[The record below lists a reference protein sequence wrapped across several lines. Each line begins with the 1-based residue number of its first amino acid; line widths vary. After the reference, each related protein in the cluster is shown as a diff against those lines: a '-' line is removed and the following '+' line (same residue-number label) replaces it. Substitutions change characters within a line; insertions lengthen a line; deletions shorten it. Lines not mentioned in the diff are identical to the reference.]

1 MAGVQGN
8 IRSFIA
14 PIRGSGRTAPAF
26 IEDLTLYEPWRESED
41 LPNLL
46 ADSPLKFIQAPYLAA
61 RLPLYSCRHKFGLKP
76 RQCEL
81 PALDERPGPESI
93 WCIAAFCQVCRVH
106 LHVKIDYSI
115 RFNNGSCPNVDH
127 PLHHLVRSAF
137 QEPLEQ
143 NAWRRQN
150 PDSQDEIYSYR
161 CSSPTCSAT
170 VTVRYGPPV
179 LRPSDI
185 HTLTD
190 PSLLGERS
198 KEAFRKKAGDTE
210 GMRAPAPV
218 DVLDDLRTYIRNSW
232 RAREQPTYRSISASN
247 RRFIVR
253 FGLEGHACRDV
264 LEHLGF
270 RPAPGGCWMV
280 PEPDFDENLPF
291 QSPANL
297 WLDNAE
303 HELTALILSRPYEER
318 KLLKDSTPPAPAD
331 RELSRALGCQDY
343 DRHPESST
351 DRISPA
357 LKTAPFVALG
367 CPMDLS
373 DQLVAKA
380 YHWQVQT
387 DAPNAHVYLT
397 NLKHIVHQRQSE
409 VLETEVVLETSRG
422 RYDAEMLDEAY
433 KAFHLSD
440 VGGPVSDEDI
450 IGSFTA
456 QLADS
461 PGHEHQLRDYLR
473 IIGAHRDSKR
483 ITDTALNIIDSYE
496 SALAFLDAD
505 PTVEDEHIQALFAVK
520 TNDNKA
526 LEEQAT
532 QAVRL
537 IAQHRKSA
545 FLTNWIDSGFS
556 NETRNQMEPAEGYQA
571 LQIDNREIDDE
582 MILYQYNIAVDEN
595 PGSVEYYN
603 RALAAIAKGRN
614 SSILLDHLHSRAP
627 QEPQGRPE
635 EPVGLENIGNTCYL
649 NSLLQF
655 LFTMNQVRQLVLNF
669 DDYKMPL
676 DEKSMEQKR
685 VGQRKVSVKE
695 VQTAQRFVD
704 SLASLF
710 RGMIQTPR
718 SSIKPE
724 QELARLTLE
733 TESVKE
739 KMRRR
744 STLKSNERP
753 SLGSIGSLPVSG
765 LSPVVDSEANGTM
778 DTIAI
783 QSPTDTQTAD
793 VDKISSSDASK
804 LEAEEDVSPGQQN
817 VDDPV
822 VNDSA
827 SDATLVSTS
836 ESDRNVTVERTEQ
849 HMSISDNKENVSPVN
864 TTKTSVAMSPWTGQP
879 LTTAAPTN
887 PNAQSGAVSGDTDKK
902 ASGIDPE
909 LLKYAPP
916 PGKPPP
922 VPPRKPILNTTTT
935 LEEYARQQDVTEVM
949 NHCIIQLSYAIRP
962 TGFDRSGEQRDE
974 VHDLFFGQ
982 QVIHSQPEKEAPEA
996 LPFLNIITRV
1006 FHRPADVYAAIDNEF
1021 DLQDAP
1027 DGAKA
1032 YTSIASLPP
1041 VLSIA
1046 LDRVSWNNET
1056 KRQEKLNYHIDVPE
1070 TIYMDRYLE
1079 SSPGSD
1085 LLQRRQQTWEIKKE
1099 LASLVTRRD
1108 ELEEK
1113 YGKSADVPGL
1123 LEDAKVILEY
1133 LAEVPGDQTSGE
1145 LHVNPNAIATLGILA
1160 ENARSELREI
1170 RARVFH
1176 LSQQIKESFVDM
1188 RKHPYRLHA
1197 AFFHRGSAGGGHYWV
1212 YIFDHKKEV
1221 WRKYNDDRVSTVTNL
1236 NEIFGNPYA
1245 QFQSQG
1251 QQQPTSGSG
1260 LNPPPNPYLLVYLDA
1275 NRIDDLAETVKREIV
1290 NPPPGAAERQDQ
1302 PQSQMTAVPP
1312 TQRLGNGADVE
1323 MLEYANGGEQA
1334 RSSPRELSI
1343 ALDSPEPREPS
1354 TGKEGHWDDSQLM
1367 MDRNINW

>member
-1 MAGVQGN
+1 MAGVQSN

-14 PIRGSGRTAPAF
+14 PIKGSGRTAPALL
-26 IEDLTLYEPWRESED
+26 EDLTLYEPWRDSED

-46 ADSPLKFIQAPYLAA
+46 ADSPLKFSQAPYLADF
-61 RLPLYSCRHKFGLKP
+61 LPLESCRHKFGLKP
-76 RQCEL
+76 RQSDP
-81 PALDERPGPESI
+81 PALDEKPGPQTI
-93 WCIAAFCQVCRVH
+93 WTVAAFCQVCRVH
-106 LHVKIDYSI
+106 LHVKVDYTI
-115 RFNNGSCPNVDH
+115 RFDDGPCPTVEH
-127 PLHHLVRSAF
+127 PLHHLVRSDF
-137 QEPLEQ
+137 QEPLER
-143 NAWRRQN
+143 NAWLRKN
-150 PDSQDEIYSYR
+150 PNSQDEIYTYK
-161 CSSPTCSAT
+161 CSSPTCSAV
-170 VTVRYGPPV
+170 VTVRYSPPV

-185 HTLTD
+185 HTLID
-190 PSLLGERS
+190 PALLRQRTED
-198 KEAFRKKAGDTE
+198 AFREREGHTE
-210 GMRAPAPV
+210 GMRHPGPM
-218 DVLDDLRTYIRNSW
+218 DVLLDLRAYLRNSW
-232 RAREQPTYRSISASN
+232 RARDDAKYRSINLSN

-253 FGLEGHACRDV
+253 FGPEGNACKEV

-270 RPAPGGCWMV
+270 QLVPGDCWMV
-280 PEPDFDENLPF
+280 PEPNFEENLPY
-291 QSPANL
+291 QSPVNI

-303 HELTALILSRPYEER
+303 HELTALLLSRPYEER
-318 KLLKDSTPPAPAD
+318 QQLQDVTPPLPAE
-331 RELSRALGCQDY
+331 RELSRALGCQDCA
-343 DRHPESST
+343 
-351 DRISPA
+351 SPTCICA
-357 LKTAPFVALG
+357 YPFL
-367 CPMDLS
+367 
-373 DQLVAKA
+373 
-380 YHWQVQT
+380 
-387 DAPNAHVYLT
+387 YLA
-397 NLKHIVHQRQSE
+397 RQAN
-409 VLETEVVLETSRG
+409 VEVVLSLRSVALWICRTNSSPKPTTGKCKQIAKIHTSTSVTSSTLEINA
-422 RYDAEMLDEAY
+422 RYDAEMLEEAY
-433 KAFHLSD
+433 KAFHLSGS
-440 VGGPVSDEDI
+440 GGPVSDEHI

-461 PGHEHQLRDYLR
+461 PSHEHQLRDYLR
-473 IIGAHRDSKR
+473 IIGVHRDSKR
-483 ITDTALNIIDSYE
+483 IMDTAMNIIDSYE

-505 PTVEDEHIQALFAVK
+505 PTIEDEHIQALFAVK

-526 LEEQAT
+526 LEEQAI
-532 QAVRL
+532 QAVRV
-537 IAQHRKSA
+537 IAQHRKSR
-545 FLTNWIDSGFS
+545 FLSKWIDSGFS
-556 NETRNQMEPAEGYQA
+556 NDTHNQMEPAEGYQA

-582 MILYQYNIAVDEN
+582 MILYQYNIAVEEN

-627 QEPQGRPE
+627 QEPQGKPE

-655 LFTMNQVRQLVLNF
+655 LFTMNEVRQLVLNF

-695 VQTAQRFVD
+695 VQTAQKFVA

-753 SLGSIGSLPVSG
+753 SLGSIGTLPVSVS
-765 LSPVVDSEANGTM
+765 SPVIDSEANGIAETIIIQPKR
-778 DTIAI
+778 DTNATNIDLL
-783 QSPTDTQTAD
+783 QD
-793 VDKISSSDASK
+793 VDASK
-804 LEAEEDVSPGQQN
+804 LDATEDTSPGQHN
-817 VDDPV
+817 VDDPAT
-822 VNDSA
+822 NDSA
-827 SDATLVSTS
+827 SDVTLVSA
-836 ESDRNVTVERTEQ
+836 SDSDGNALVERNE
-849 HMSISDNKENVSPVN
+849 HVSMSDNKENVSPPKPTPN
-864 TTKTSVAMSPWTGQP
+864 TVALSPWTGQP
-879 LTTAAPTN
+879 LTTVI
-887 PNAQSGAVSGDTDKK
+887 SRDTDEKV
-902 ASGIDPE
+902 SSINPE

-922 VPPRKPILNTTTT
+922 VPPRKPMQNTTTT

-949 NHCIIQLSYAIRP
+949 NHCIIQLSYAMRP
-962 TGFDRSGEQRDE
+962 TGFDKSGEQRDE

-982 QVIHSQPEKEAPEA
+982 QVVHSKPEKEAPMV

-1021 DLQDAP
+1021 DLQDAQ

-1032 YTSIASLPP
+1032 YSAISSLPP

-1056 KRQEKLNYHIDVPE
+1056 KRQEKLNYHVDIPE

-1085 LLQRRQQTWEIKKE
+1085 LMQRRQQTWEIKKE
-1099 LASLVTRRD
+1099 LALLVARRD

-1113 YGKSADVPGL
+1113 YGKSTDVPSL
-1123 LEDAKVILEY
+1123 LEDAKAILEY
-1133 LAEVPGDQTSGE
+1133 LAEVPGDQVSGE
-1145 LHVNPNAIATLGILA
+1145 LDVNANAITTLSILA
-1160 ENARSELREI
+1160 ANARSELEQI
-1170 RARVFH
+1170 RSRISQ

-1212 YIFDHKKEV
+1212 YIFDHKREV

-1245 QFQSQG
+1245 QTQVQG
-1251 QQQPTSGSG
+1251 QQQPATSSG
-1260 LNPPPNPYLLVYLDA
+1260 LNPPPNPYLLIYLDA
-1275 NRIDDLAETVKREIV
+1275 DRIDELAETVKREIAY
-1290 NPPPGAAERQDQ
+1290 PPPDGPPPHSYQRDNQ
-1302 PQSQMTAVPP
+1302 PQSQMTAMPP
-1312 TQRLGNGADVE
+1312 TQRLDNGGDVT

-1334 RSSPRELSI
+1334 QPSQ
-1343 ALDSPEPREPS
+1343 PEPSAAGDASLPKGPS
-1354 TGKEGHWDDSQLM
+1354 VRKEGSWDNSQLM
-1367 MDRNINW
+1367 MTDRKIDW

>member
-26 IEDLTLYEPWRESED
+26 LEDLTLYEPWRDSED

-46 ADSPLKFIQAPYLAA
+46 ADSPLKFTQAAYLADL
-61 RLPLYSCRHKFGLKP
+61 LPLQSCRHKFGLKP
-76 RQCEL
+76 RQSEP
-81 PALDERPGPESI
+81 PALDERPGPQSI
-93 WCIAAFCQVCRVH
+93 WSVAAFCQVCRVH
-106 LHVKIDYSI
+106 LHVKVDYTI
-115 RFNNGSCPNVDH
+115 RFNDGNCPTVDH
-127 PLHHLVRSAF
+127 PLHHLVRSGF
-137 QEPLEQ
+137 QEPLERS
-143 NAWRRQN
+143 AWQRRSPN
-150 PDSQDEIYSYR
+150 SQDEIYTYR
-161 CSSPTCSAT
+161 CSSLSCSAT
-170 VTVRYGPPV
+170 VTVRYSLPV

-190 PSLLGERS
+190 PSLLRQRTED
-198 KEAFRKKAGDTE
+198 AFRERQGHTE
-210 GMRAPAPV
+210 GMRHPGPA
-218 DVLDDLRTYIRNSW
+218 DVLLDLRAYLRNSW
-232 RAREQPTYRSISASN
+232 RARDDPKYRSINLSN

-253 FGLEGHACRDV
+253 FGPEGNACKDV

-270 RPAPGGCWMV
+270 QLVPGDCWMV
-280 PEPDFDENLPF
+280 PEPNFEENLPF
-291 QSPANL
+291 QSPVNI

-303 HELTALILSRPYEER
+303 HELTALLLSRPYEER
-318 KLLKDSTPPAPAD
+318 QQLQDVTPPLPAE
-331 RELSRALGCQDY
+331 REFSRVLGCQDY
-343 DRHPESST
+343 DTHPGSRT
-351 DRISPA
+351 AKISPEMR
-357 LKTAPFVALG
+357 TPPFTALG
-367 CPMDLS
+367 CAMDLS
-373 DQLVAKA
+373 DHLVAKA

-387 DAPNAHVYLT
+387 DHPNAHVYLS
-397 NLKHIVHQRQSE
+397 NLKYIGNQRQSE

-422 RYDAEMLDEAY
+422 QYDTEMLDEAY
-433 KAFHLSD
+433 KAFHLSRL
-440 VGGPVSDEDI
+440 GGPVSDEDI

-461 PGHEHQLRDYLR
+461 PAHEHQLRDYLR
-473 IIGAHRDSKR
+473 IIGVHRDSKR
-483 ITDTALNIIDSYE
+483 IMDTALNIIDSYE

-505 PTVEDEHIQALFAVK
+505 PTIEDEHIQALFAVK

-526 LEEQAT
+526 LEEQAI

-537 IAQHRKSA
+537 IAQHRKSQ
-545 FLTNWIDSGFS
+545 FLSTWIDSGFS
-556 NETRNQMEPAEGYQA
+556 NETHNQMEPAEGYQA

-582 MILYQYNIAVDEN
+582 MILYQYNIAVEEN
-595 PGSVEYYN
+595 PGSVDYYN

-627 QEPQGRPE
+627 QEPQGKPE

-655 LFTMNQVRQLVLNF
+655 LFTMNEVRQLVLNF

-676 DEKSMEQKR
+676 DERSMEQKR

-695 VQTAQRFVD
+695 VQTAQKFVA

-744 STLKSNERP
+744 STLKSSERP
-753 SLGSIGSLPVSG
+753 SLGSIGTLPVSG
-765 LSPVVDSEANGTM
+765 PSPLFDSEANGIM
-778 DTIAI
+778 DTIII
-783 QSPTDTQTAD
+783 QSPTDDSATNIDIIQD
-793 VDKISSSDASK
+793 FDASK
-804 LEAEEDVSPGQQN
+804 LDATEDASTDRQN
-817 VDDPV
+817 IDEPAM
-822 VNDSA
+822 NDSA

-836 ESDRNVTVERTEQ
+836 DGDRNVVVEKNE
-849 HMSISDNKENVSPVN
+849 HMSMSDNKENVSPLN
-864 TTKTSVAMSPWTGQP
+864 PTTTSVAMSPWTGQP
-879 LTTAAPTN
+879 LTTAP
-887 PNAQSGAVSGDTDKK
+887 PIKSNAQSGPVTV
-902 ASGIDPE
+902 SGIDPE

-922 VPPRKPILNTTTT
+922 VPPRKPVQSTTTT

-949 NHCIIQLSYAIRP
+949 NHCIIQLSYAMRP
-962 TGFDRSGEQRDE
+962 TGFDKSGEQRDE

-982 QVIHSQPEKEAPEA
+982 QVVHSQPEKEAPA
-996 LPFLNIITRV
+996 PLPFLNIITRV

-1021 DLQDAP
+1021 DLQDAQ

-1032 YTSIASLPP
+1032 YTAIASLPP

-1056 KRQEKLNYHIDVPE
+1056 KRQEKLNYHVDVPE

-1085 LLQRRQQTWEIKKE
+1085 LMQRRQQTWEIKKE
-1099 LASLVTRRD
+1099 LTSLVARRD

-1123 LEDAKVILEY
+1123 LEDAKAILEY
-1133 LAEVPGDQTSGE
+1133 LAEVPGDQVSGE
-1145 LHVNPNAIATLGILA
+1145 LNVNPNAIATLGILA
-1160 ENARSELREI
+1160 DNARSELEEI
-1170 RARVFH
+1170 RARVSH

-1221 WRKYNDDRVSTVTNL
+1221 WRKYNDDRVSTVSNL

-1245 QFQSQG
+1245 QTQSQG
-1251 QQQPTSGSG
+1251 QQQPASGSS
-1260 LNPPPNPYLLVYLDA
+1260 LNPPPNPYLLIYLDA
-1275 NRIDDLAETVKREIV
+1275 DRIDELAETVKRDIV
-1290 NPPPGAAERQDQ
+1290 NVAPEAPPVSLGPTDQ
-1302 PQSQMTAVPP
+1302 PQSQLTAMPP
-1312 TQRLGNGADVE
+1312 TQKFSNGGDVE
-1323 MLEYANGGEQA
+1323 MLEYANGG
-1334 RSSPRELSI
+1334 RL
-1343 ALDSPEPREPS
+1343 
-1354 TGKEGHWDDSQLM
+1354 TGENLGQEDAWWNLQPIL
-1367 MDRNINW
+1367 

>member
-26 IEDLTLYEPWRESED
+26 LEDLTLYEPWRDSED

-46 ADSPLKFIQAPYLAA
+46 ADSPLKFIHVPYLADL
-61 RLPLYSCRHKFGLKP
+61 LPLQGCRHKFGLKP
-76 RQCEL
+76 RQSEP
-81 PALDERPGPESI
+81 PALDERPGPQSI
-93 WCIAAFCQVCRVH
+93 WSIAAFCQVCRVH
-106 LHVKIDYSI
+106 LHVKVDYTI
-115 RFNNGSCPNVDH
+115 RFNNGPCPSVEH
-127 PLHHLVRSAF
+127 PLHHLVRSDF
-137 QEPLEQ
+137 QEPLEK
-143 NAWRRQN
+143 NAWERRN

-161 CSSPTCSAT
+161 CSSRTCSAT
-170 VTVRYGPPV
+170 VTVRYSPPV

-190 PSLLGERS
+190 HSLLRQRTED
-198 KEAFRKKAGDTE
+198 AFREREGHTE
-210 GMRAPAPV
+210 GMRHPGPM
-218 DVLDDLRTYIRNSW
+218 DVLHDLRAYLRNSW
-232 RAREQPTYRSISASN
+232 RARDDPKYRSINLSN

-253 FGLEGHACRDV
+253 FGPEGSACKDV

-270 RPAPGGCWMV
+270 QLVPGDCWMV
-280 PEPDFDENLPF
+280 PEPNFEENLPY
-291 QSPANL
+291 QSPVNL

-303 HELTALILSRPYEER
+303 HELTALLLSRPYEER
-318 KLLKDSTPPAPAD
+318 QQLQDVTPPVPAE
-331 RELSRALGCQDY
+331 RELSRALGCQDC
-343 DRHPESST
+343 E
-351 DRISPA
+351 SPA
-357 LKTAPFVALG
+357 RVGPFTALG

-387 DAPNAHVYLT
+387 DPPNAHLYLT
-397 NLKHIVHQRQSE
+397 NLKYIGNQRQSE
-409 VLETEVVLETSRG
+409 ALETEAVLETSRG
-422 RYDAEMLDEAY
+422 RFDTEMLDEAY
-433 KAFHLSD
+433 KAFHLTGL
-440 VGGPVSDEDI
+440 GGPVSDEDI

-473 IIGAHRDSKR
+473 IIGVHRDSKR
-483 ITDTALNIIDSYE
+483 ITDTAMNIIDSYE

-505 PTVEDEHIQALFAVK
+505 PTIEDEHIQALFAVK
-520 TNDNKA
+520 TNENKA
-526 LEEQAT
+526 LEEQAI

-537 IAQHRKSA
+537 IAQHRKSR
-545 FLTNWIDSGFS
+545 FLSNWIDSGFS
-556 NETRNQMEPAEGYQA
+556 NEMQSHMEPAEGYQA

-595 PGSVEYYN
+595 PGSVDYYN

-627 QEPQGRPE
+627 QEPQGKPE

-669 DDYKMPL
+669 DEYKMPL

-753 SLGSIGSLPVSG
+753 SLGSIGTLPASG
-765 LSPVVDSEANGTM
+765 LAPVVDSEANGIT
-778 DTIAI
+778 DTTII
-783 QSPTDTQTAD
+783 QSPTDTMA
-793 VDKISSSDASK
+793 A
-804 LEAEEDVSPGQQN
+804 N
-817 VDDPV
+817 VDMTQDANTSKV
-822 VNDSA
+822 DTREDAGTEVQYVDNLAANDSG
-827 SDATLVSTS
+827 SEATLVSTPDD
-836 ESDRNVTVERTEQ
+836 DRNMLVETDE
-849 HMSISDNKENVSPVN
+849 HMSISDNKENVSPFKP
-864 TTKTSVAMSPWTGQP
+864 TTTSVALSPWTGQP
-879 LTTAAPTN
+879 LTTAAPMISS
-887 PNAQSGAVSGDTDKK
+887 AQSEAVSGNTDEK
-902 ASGIDPE
+902 ASGIDPA

-922 VPPRKPILNTTTT
+922 VPPRKPVQNTTTT

-949 NHCIIQLSYAIRP
+949 NHCIIQLSYAMRP
-962 TGFDRSGEQRDE
+962 TGFDKSGEQRDE

-982 QVIHSQPEKEAPEA
+982 QVVHSQPEKKAPQA

-1006 FHRPADVYAAIDNEF
+1006 FHQPVDVYAAIDNEF
-1021 DLQDAP
+1021 DLQDAQ

-1032 YTSIASLPP
+1032 YTSIVSLPP

-1046 LDRVSWNNET
+1046 LDRVSWNNEI
-1056 KRQEKLNYHIDVPE
+1056 KRQEKLNYHVDVPE

-1079 SSPGSD
+1079 TSAGSD
-1085 LLQRRQQTWEIKKE
+1085 LMQRRQQTWEIKKE
-1099 LASLVTRRD
+1099 LASLVARRD

-1113 YGKSADVPGL
+1113 YGKSADIPGL
-1123 LEDAKVILEY
+1123 LEDAKLVLEY
-1133 LAEVPGDQTSGE
+1133 LAEVPGDQISGE
-1145 LHVNPNAIATLGILA
+1145 LDISPNAIATLGILA
-1160 ENARSELREI
+1160 ENARSELEEI
-1170 RARVFH
+1170 RARVSH

-1212 YIFDHKKEV
+1212 YIYDHKKEV

-1245 QFQSQG
+1245 QTQTQG
-1251 QQQPTSGSG
+1251 QQQPASASS
-1260 LNPPPNPYLLVYLDA
+1260 LNPPPNPYLLIYLDA
-1275 NRIDDLAETVKREIV
+1275 DRIDDLAETVKREIV
-1290 NPPPGAAERQDQ
+1290 NPPHDAAPTVPERTDQ
-1302 PQSQMTAVPP
+1302 PQSQMTAMPP
-1312 TQRLGNGADVE
+1312 TLKLSNGGDVT

-1334 RSSPRELSI
+1334 QSSSQSEPSSA
-1343 ALDSPEPREPS
+1343 ALDSSSQPRDDPS
-1354 TGKEGHWDDSQLM
+1354 VRKEGHWDNSQLM
-1367 MDRNINW
+1367 MDRKIDW